1 MFYFQKSVCLRDR
14 GLKLQDILVLVKLFL
29 NWYI

>member
-1 MFYFQKSVCLRDR
+1 MFYFKKSVRLRDR
-14 GLKLQDILVLVKLFL
+14 GLKLQDILVPVKLFL

>member
-1 MFYFQKSVCLRDR
+1 MFYFKKSVCLRDR